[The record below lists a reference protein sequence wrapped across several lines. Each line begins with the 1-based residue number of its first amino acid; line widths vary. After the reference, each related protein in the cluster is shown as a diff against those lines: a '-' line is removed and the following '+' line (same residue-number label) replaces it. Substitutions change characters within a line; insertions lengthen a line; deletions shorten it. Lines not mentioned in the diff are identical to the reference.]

1 MRILYTENLY
11 QSLAV
16 RQMTICPR
24 TLDDLAQIT
33 IIYAVGEMFGGGL
46 AAEDHCPGL
55 RPAVRLRSD
64 HNSGP
69 ESPQSSESS

>member
-1 MRILYTENLY
+1 MSSDVSRSQDI
-11 QSLAV
+11 AA
-16 RQMTICPR
+16 
-24 TLDDLAQIT
+24 DLAQIT

-55 RPAVRLRSD
+55 RPALRLRSD